1 MVLTTLLLRLQ
12 KTIRCLARESFAF
25 ISITLGLTVL
35 CVLLTGCAEDGGP
48 ASGTGFADPGNGNGH
63 AYGLNRG
70 AEFNLSPSGLDFS
83 ATQGG
88 SNPTA
93 QTISISNSG
102 SGTLDWSAST
112 AAPWLSLSSSAG
124 TAPGSLTV
132 TPNITG
138 LGVGTYSTTIVVSGN
153 GPGSTTQSIPVD
165 LTISTSTFTST
176 STSTPATPP
185 PPTTASVFLS
195 WSPVQDSSVTGYY
208 VHFGLQSSHSAGSC
222 TYTQSTFYSLA
233 SLSNKSAPLV
243 SVTGLTANTT
253 YYFAVSAYNGKESA
267 CSNEVS
273 TFTQT
278 I

>member
-1 MVLTTLLLRLQ
+1 MALTTLLLRLQ
-12 KTIRCLARESFAF
+12 KTIRCSTRESFPF
-25 ISITLGLTVL
+25 ISIALGLMVF

-48 ASGTGFADPGNGNGH
+48 TSGIGIADPGNGNGH
-63 AYGLNRG
+63 AYGLNRE

-88 SNPTA
+88 TNPAA
-93 QTISISNSG
+93 QTIDISNSG

-112 AAPWLSLSSSAG
+112 SAPWLSLSSTAG
-124 TAPGSLTV
+124 TAPGSFTV
-132 TPNITG
+132 TPNIAG
-138 LGVGTYSTTIVVSGN
+138 LGVGTYSTTIVVSGA
-153 GPGSTTQSIPVD
+153 GPGNTTQSIPVD
-165 LTISTSTFTST
+165 LTISTYTST

-208 VHFGLQSSHSAGSC
+208 VHFGLQSPRSAGSC

-243 SVTGLTANTT
+243 SVVGLTANTT